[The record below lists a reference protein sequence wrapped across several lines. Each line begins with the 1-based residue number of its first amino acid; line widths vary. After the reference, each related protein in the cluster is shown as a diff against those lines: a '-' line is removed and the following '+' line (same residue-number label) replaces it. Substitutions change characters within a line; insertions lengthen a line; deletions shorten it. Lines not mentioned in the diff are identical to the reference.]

1 MKKKKMLSILLS
13 SIILCGGI
21 FAPVSAAYYTD
32 DNQYAHEEYLGKL
45 NLWMDGSTRWG
56 VAGTY
61 IKSGRSVAYLDA
73 VLYDNGV
80 RKGSP
85 AVDSYSSGVT
95 TGTYVVAY
103 SGITSKHYVE
113 DGNATW
119 IGYNQKAV

>member
-1 MKKKKMLSILLS
+1 MKKNKMLSVLLS
-13 SIILCGGI
+13 TIILCGGVV
-21 FAPVSAAYYTD
+21 APASAAYYTD
-32 DNQYAHEEYLGKL
+32 NNQYAHDEYMGKL

-85 AVDSYSSGVT
+85 ATDTYNSGVT
-95 TGTYVVAY
+95 TGTHVVSY
-103 SGITSKHYVE
+103 SGVTSKHYVQ
-113 DGNATW
+113 DGGSSW
-119 IGYNQKAV
+119 IGYN